1 MDSKQLDKLFR
12 EKLDSYSTPVNGSD
26 ELWNSISSS
35 LDNKVGAKKV
45 FRRKVF
51 YSVASIAAI
60 VIAAYFLFAPNSQE
74 PYIKD
79 TNEESVLA
87 QVQPIEKKQDY
98 VAALTKTQTLIIKTS
113 TEQPQDST
121 SSIIIK
127 SLYVAEVGD
136 STITTVSKK
145 NDVEDKK
152 NKKVEQFSNFNN
164 FDDLYKEEYPTANKT
179 SRVTLALA
187 SNIIS
192 GDNINASPRAL
203 KEAMMASGG
212 SVTPNGIPSIEQVSE
227 AKYSLPLNFGLQLQV
242 KLNSFLSVGV
252 GVNYTMLRSKYDG
265 LINKKMHSVKQTLHY
280 IGVPI
285 NFYGTILQKKGFSLY
300 ANVGGSIEKGVR
312 AVYKIKSYD
321 NQGDYNSSIKG
332 VQGSINAGIGV
343 EYQFVKYMG
352 IYLEP
357 NAVYFFNSKISNSI
371 RTDQPFQLKAE
382 IGFRFHL

>member
-203 KEAMMASGG
+203 
-212 SVTPNGIPSIEQVSE
+212 
-227 AKYSLPLNFGLQLQV
+227 
-242 KLNSFLSVGV
+242 
-252 GVNYTMLRSKYDG
+252 
-265 LINKKMHSVKQTLHY
+265 
-280 IGVPI
+280 
-285 NFYGTILQKKGFSLY
+285 
-300 ANVGGSIEKGVR
+300 
-312 AVYKIKSYD
+312 
-321 NQGDYNSSIKG
+321 
-332 VQGSINAGIGV
+332 
-343 EYQFVKYMG
+343 
-352 IYLEP
+352 
-357 NAVYFFNSKISNSI
+357 
-371 RTDQPFQLKAE
+371 
-382 IGFRFHL
+382 